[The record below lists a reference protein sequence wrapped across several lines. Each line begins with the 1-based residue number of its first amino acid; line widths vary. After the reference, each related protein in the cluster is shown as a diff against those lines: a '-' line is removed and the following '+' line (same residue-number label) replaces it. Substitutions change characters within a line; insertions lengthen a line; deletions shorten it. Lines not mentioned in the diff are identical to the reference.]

1 MTPRHTLLAL
11 LVVVLWGFNFVVID
25 EGLAGVPPLLFL
37 ALRFVVVAIP
47 AVFLV
52 PRPTAPWTTVVLVGV
67 FLSLGQFSLLYLSLA
82 VGMPPGL
89 ASLLLQV
96 QVVFTLVLASLTLR
110 EKPRRMQIL
119 GVVVG
124 MIGLGI
130 VISGQATAVP
140 LLALLL
146 IFAAALSWATG
157 NVITRHAK
165 VSSGLS
171 LVVWSALVVPI
182 PSFAL
187 SLLVDGPAVVVDA
200 LAHLSLVAILSTVY
214 TAVAASLVGYGIWN
228 SLMARYPA
236 GRVAPF
242 TLLVPVIGIAA
253 AWLVQREEP
262 TASDLVGGAVM
273 LVGLAAAVIVFDG
286 RRRGPGVEDG
296 LAAPLDLPAPTPG
309 ERAAHASAI

>member
-25 EGLAGVPPLLFL
+25 EGLEGVPPLLFL

-52 PRPTAPWTTVVLVGV
+52 RRPQAPWTTVVLIGL

-96 QVVFTLVLASLTLR
+96 QVVFTLVLASLTLK
-110 EKPRRMQIL
+110 EKPRRLQIV

-130 VISGQATAVP
+130 VISGQATTVP
-140 LLALLL
+140 LLALVL
-146 IFAAALSWATG
+146 ILAAALSWATG

-171 LVVWSALVVPI
+171 LVVWSALVVPL
-182 PSFAL
+182 PSFGLA
-187 SLLVDGPAVVVDA
+187 LLVDGPTVVVDA
-200 LAHLSLVAILSTVY
+200 LTHLSLVAILSTVY

-253 AWLVQREEP
+253 AWVVQHEQP
-262 TASDLVGGAVM
+262 SVSDLVGGAVM
-273 LVGLAAAVIVFDG
+273 LAGLATAVIVIDA
-286 RRRGPGVEDG
+286 RRNGPGAAER
-296 LAAPLDLPAPTPG
+296 LAAPLDLPVPTSNESRTPVP
-309 ERAAHASAI
+309 

>member
-25 EGLAGVPPLLFL
+25 EGLDGVQPLLFL

-52 PRPTAPWTTVVLVGV
+52 PRPKAPWTTVVLVGL
-67 FLSLGQFSLLYLSLA
+67 FLSLGQFSLLYLSLV

-96 QVVFTLVLASLTLR
+96 QVVFTLVLASVALR
-110 EKPRRMQIL
+110 EKPRRMQII

-124 MIGLGI
+124 MIGLGV
-130 VISGQATAVP
+130 VISGQATVVP
-140 LLALLL
+140 ILALLL
-146 IFAAALSWATG
+146 ILAAALSWATG

-171 LVVWSALVVPI
+171 LVVWSALVVPV

-187 SLLVDGPAVVVDA
+187 SLLVDGPTAVADA
-200 LAHLSLVAILSTVY
+200 LTHLSVVAILSTVY

-236 GRVAPF
+236 SRVAPF

-253 AWLVQREEP
+253 AWIVQHEQP
-262 TASDLVGGAVM
+262 SMTDLVGGAVM
-273 LVGLAAAVIVFDG
+273 LVGLAAAVIVIDG
-286 RRRGPGVEDG
+286 RRRGPGAANG
-296 LAAPLDLPAPTPG
+296 PAAPLELPVPTAR
-309 ERAAHASAI
+309 EDRATARSR